1 MKEEKK
7 SFEEKMKHLEEIA
20 KEIENSDLPLE
31 KMLDEYAEA
40 KALIADLEKA
50 IEDAKAKITDKK

>member
-7 SFEEKMKHLEEIA
+7 SFEEKMRRLEEIA
-20 KEIENSDLPLE
+20 KGMENSDLPLE
-31 KMLDEYAEA
+31 KMLDEYAES
-40 KALIADLEKA
+40 KALIGELEKA